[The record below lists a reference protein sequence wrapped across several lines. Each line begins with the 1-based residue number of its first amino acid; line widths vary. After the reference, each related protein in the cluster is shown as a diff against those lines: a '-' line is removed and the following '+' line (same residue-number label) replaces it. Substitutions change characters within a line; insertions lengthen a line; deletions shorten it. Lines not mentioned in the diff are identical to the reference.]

1 MENNSICRRRINV
14 GDIAARIAIYLST
27 GISIL
32 VTVGIMAFIIYK
44 GYKSLTWDFV
54 FSSAFSYPYEHYGIL
69 SNIINSLYI
78 IFGTLIIALPIGI
91 ISSIYLCE
99 YARRGILTSAI
110 EFAVEI
116 LTGIPSIIYGLF
128 GYMYFYILFKHSFSI
143 LSGIFTLSVMILPT
157 IIRMTGE
164 SIKATP
170 KSYREGAIA
179 LGAGRLLIIRTI
191 VLPCSLSGIAASI
204 TLSIGRI
211 MGESAALI
219 FTAGISSSMPTSLL
233 SHFTQSGGTLS
244 VALFQYMQ
252 RGGSEMKYA
261 YAAAAILLIIVL
273 LHNIITM
280 FIRRKEY

>member
-1 MENNSICRRRINV
+1 MNNSIYKRTTNI
-14 GDIAARIAIYLST
+14 GDIAAKLAIYLCT
-27 GISIL
+27 AISIL
-32 VTVGIMAFIIYK
+32 VTLGIILYILYK
-44 GYKSLTWDFV
+44 GYRHISWNFV
-54 FSSAFSYPYEHYGIL
+54 FTSAFSYPHENYGIF

-78 IFGTLIIALPIGI
+78 IIGTLIIALPIGI

-99 YARRGILTSAI
+99 YAKQGILTSVI

-116 LTGIPSIIYGLF
+116 LAGIPSIIYGLF
-128 GYMYFYILFKHSFSI
+128 GYIYFYILFNQSYSI
-143 LSGIFTLSVMILPT
+143 LSGIFTLTLMTLPT

-164 SIKATP
+164 SIKSIP
-170 KSYREGAIA
+170 ESYRDAAIS
-179 LGAGRLLIIRTI
+179 LGARELFIIRTI
-191 VLPCSLSGIAASI
+191 ILPCSLNGIAASI

-219 FTAGISSSMPTSLL
+219 FTAGISSSMPASML
-233 SHFTQSGGTLS
+233 SHFTESGGTLS

-273 LHNIITM
+273 LLNILTM
-280 FIRRKEY
+280 FIRRKSN

>member
-1 MENNSICRRRINV
+1 MNSSIYRRTNRI
-14 GDIAARIAIYLST
+14 GDIAARLAIYICTAITITVTL
-27 GISIL
+27 GIISYIL
-32 VTVGIMAFIIYK
+32 YK
-44 GYKSLTWDFV
+44 GYRHITWNFILT
-54 FSSAFSYPYEHYGIL
+54 SAFSYPYENFGIL

-78 IFGTLIIALPIGI
+78 IIGSLLTALPIGI

-99 YARRGILTSAI
+99 YARQGILTSLI

-116 LTGIPSIIYGLF
+116 LAGIPSIIYGLF
-128 GYMYFYILFKHSFSI
+128 GYIYFYILFKQSYSI
-143 LSGIFTLSVMILPT
+143 LSGILTLTLMTLPT

-164 SIKATP
+164 SIKAIP
-170 KSYREGAIA
+170 SSYRDGAIS
-179 LGAGRLLIIRTI
+179 LGARKLFIIRTI
-191 VLPCSLSGIAASI
+191 ILPCSLNGIAASV

-219 FTAGISSSMPTSLL
+219 FTAGISSRMPTSLL
-233 SHFTQSGGTLS
+233 SHFTESGGTLS

-261 YAAAAILLIIVL
+261 YAAASVLLIIVL
-273 LHNIITM
+273 LLNILTM